1 MERPVAQGDQA
12 LPFGHPPSAGGCSQA
27 DVSIRQRLEGN
38 PLPISFRQGIPT
50 PKESALRLR
59 EEPITQD
66 AGLVEHEDRR
76 IAHALPPIV
85 GEGGSDWAYS
95 CVAVVSPVVGGVWDT
110 VCYRL
115 VAS

>member
-12 LPFGHPPSAGGCSQA
+12 LPFGHTPPPAGVRKPTSPSGS
-27 DVSIRQRLEGN
+27 VSKAIR
-38 PLPISFRQGIPT
+38 ISFCQGILT

-95 CVAVVSPVVGGVWDT
+95 CVAAVSPLVGGVWDA